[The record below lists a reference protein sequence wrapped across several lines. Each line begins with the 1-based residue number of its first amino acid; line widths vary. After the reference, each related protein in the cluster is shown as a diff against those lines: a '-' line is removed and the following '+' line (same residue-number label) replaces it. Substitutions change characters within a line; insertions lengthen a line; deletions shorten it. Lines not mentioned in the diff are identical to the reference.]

1 MKRKILFQE
10 PYKSRRINKYVK
22 QSLESNYYSSGEF
35 EEKCKNYLSKNF
47 GFSDTLIT
55 HSATGA
61 LEIAAL
67 LLKKE
72 NLNKKVY
79 LPSYTFSSTANAFLR
94 SGFEIKFLDINE
106 KNMMIDFQDAIKKAA
121 GNILVPVH
129 YGGHSV
135 NLDNF
140 SSFKKEGL
148 LIEDAAQGLG
158 TKWRNKQVGL
168 FGNLSAVSF
177 HHTKNIQGGFAGLLA
192 INDKKYLERAKYIYE
207 RGTDRSKVISGIK
220 SKYEWVE
227 IGSSFQVPDLLSAIL
242 FAQLEEYEIITKKR
256 KNICDFYSSYFSKGA
271 IKEYC
276 YLPEI
281 SPNSDFNFHAFY
293 IIFNSSKL
301 ANKFIEH
308 TKDKG
313 VNCYIGYIPL
323 HNSKQGK
330 KLNLNKSLKNT
341 EKYSKQIVRLPL
353 HTNIT
358 KKDLIYIE
366 DVFNEFFI
374 NT

>member
-1 MKRKILFQE
+1 M
-10 PYKSRRINKYVK
+10 
-22 QSLESNYYSSGEF
+22 
-35 EEKCKNYLSKNF
+35 
-47 GFSDTLIT
+47 
-55 HSATGA
+55 
-61 LEIAAL
+61 
-67 LLKKE
+67 
-72 NLNKKVY
+72 
-79 LPSYTFSSTANAFLR
+79 
-94 SGFEIKFLDINE
+94 
-106 KNMMIDFQDAIKKAA
+106 
-121 GNILVPVH
+121 
-129 YGGHSV
+129 
-135 NLDNF
+135 
-140 SSFKKEGL
+140 
-148 LIEDAAQGLG
+148 
-158 TKWRNKQVGL
+158 
-168 FGNLSAVSF
+168 
-177 HHTKNIQGGFAGLLA
+177 
-192 INDKKYLERAKYIYE
+192 
-207 RGTDRSKVISGIK
+207 
-220 SKYEWVE
+220 
-227 IGSSFQVPDLLSAIL
+227 
-242 FAQLEEYEIITKKR
+242 
-256 KNICDFYSSYFSKGA
+256 
-271 IKEYC
+271 
-276 YLPEI
+276 PEI

>member
-1 MKRKILFQE
+1 VKRKILFQE

>member
-1 MKRKILFQE
+1 VSRKILFQE
-10 PYKSRRINKYVK
+10 PYKSTRIKKYVK
-22 QSLESNYYSSGEF
+22 QSLEANYYSSGEF
-35 EEKCKNYLSKNF
+35 EEKCRNYLSKNF
-47 GFSDTLIT
+47 GFSETLIT

-61 LEIAAL
+61 LEMSAML
-67 LLKKE
+67 LRKE
-72 NLNKKVY
+72 HSNKKVY

-94 SGFEIKFLDINE
+94 SGFEIKFLDISE
-106 KNMMIDFQDAIKKAA
+106 KNMMIDFQDSIKKAA

-168 FGNLSAVSF
+168 FGNLSAISF
-177 HHTKNIQGGFAGLLA
+177 HHTKNVQAGFAGLLA

-242 FAQLEEYEIITKKR
+242 LAQLEEYEIITKKR
-256 KNICDFYSSYFSKGA
+256 KDICDFYFSYFSNK
-271 IKEYC
+271 IINEYC
-276 YLPEI
+276 YLPKI
-281 SPNSDFNFHAFY
+281 SPNSKFNFHAFY

-301 ANKFIEH
+301 AKQFIEH
-308 TKDKG
+308 TKDRG

-323 HNSKQGK
+323 HNSKKGK
-330 KLNLNKSLKNT
+330 KLNLNEKLKNT
-341 EKYSKQIVRLPL
+341 EKYSKQVVRLPL

-358 KKDLIYIE
+358 KKDLNQIE
-366 DVFNEFFI
+366 TVFNEFFI
-374 NT
+374 GT

>member
-308 TKDKG
+308 TKDKE

-366 DVFNEFFI
+366 DVFNEFFY
-374 NT
+374 